1 MTGWRMLMA
10 GMLLSLCSGGVRLAQ
25 AADPEPPAD
34 RAVVQTKSGLHFRV
48 PADWPI
54 EERNGVTAPVPIEEY
69 VTKKFAA
76 LEARIRT
83 LEQQLSGS
91 DLRLRV
97 LEEGQRTGAAG
108 ATPRLRSGEGNP
120 Q

>member
-1 MTGWRMLMA
+1 MTTRPWLVIGV
-10 GMLLSLCSGGVRLAQ
+10 LLSLCSGMVGRAQ
-25 AADPEPPAD
+25 AAEPEPKAD
-34 RAVVQTKSGLHFRV
+34 EGVIQTKSGLHFRV

-69 VTKKFAA
+69 VTKKFAT

-108 ATPRLRSGEGNP
+108 TNPRLRSGEGNP
-120 Q
+120 